1 MKPIN
6 LDDPDKKL
14 SKAKVQLLLAFPFW
28 GELVMRMVFH
38 ESETAGVG
46 TTCVDHKGNM
56 YYHPEWIRKMGSIA
70 EVMFELAHEV
80 MHLVQRCSQRFPQGG
95 DHKVWNIAA
104 DIVVDTTLV
113 DAGMTQSKVSEE
125 NVTTEIMDKHRGSC
139 TEQVYY
145 YLLKNPDEVENYG
158 PCPHGQKG
166 GGDGPQLQPGSQVGE
181 RGCTSGSQHGQKAS
195 SEEIEKWKQHIVAA
209 AQNAQSRGNCPAF
222 ADEFLA
228 QISTPSVTWKEILR
242 RQATSMFRGRYTQ
255 QRQSRRSR
263 AIGMRLPSRTRSP
276 RGAVVMIDTSGSISD
291 ASLSQFVSECAGIL
305 RETGCQWLKIYFHDT
320 NCYHIE
326 EFNLST
332 IGKIKATR
340 GGTSHIDVFK
350 KVEENES
357 KVGMIVAFT
366 DLETSFPSETPGCP
380 VIWAHPEG
388 YENHKVPFGVKIPVR
403 LTA

>member
-1 MKPIN
+1 MKQIN
-6 LDDPDKKL
+6 IDDPEKKL

-38 ESETAGVG
+38 ESKTAGVG

-56 YYHPEWIRKMGSIA
+56 YYHPDWVRGFTSIA
-70 EVMFELAHEV
+70 ETMFELAHEV
-80 MHLVQRCSQRFPQGG
+80 MHLVQRCSHRFPQGG

-104 DIVVDTTLV
+104 DIVVDTILV
-113 DAGMTQSKVSEE
+113 EAGMTQSKVSAKNITQEL
-125 NVTTEIMDKHRGSC
+125 MDKFRGQT

-145 YLLKNPDEVENYG
+145 HLMKNPDEVEAYG
-158 PCPHGQKG
+158 DCPHEQGEG
-166 GGDGPQLQPGSQVGE
+166 GEGPQLQPGSQVGE
-181 RGCTSGSQHGQKAS
+181 RGCTSGSHHGQQAS

-209 AQNAQSRGNCPAF
+209 AMNAKSRGNCPGF
-222 ADEFLA
+222 ADDFLA

-276 RGAVVMIDTSGSISD
+276 NGAIVMLDTSGSISD
-291 ASLSQFVSECAGIL
+291 RNLSQFTSECAGIL
-305 RETGCQWLKIYFHDT
+305 RETGCQWLKIYFHDVD
-320 NCYHIE
+320 CYHIE
-326 EFNLST
+326 EYNLQT

-340 GGTSHIDVFK
+340 GGTSHIDVFE
-350 KVEENES
+350 KVMENES

-366 DLETSFPSETPGCP
+366 DLETSFPTEAPGCP

-388 YENHKVPFGVKIPVR
+388 YEKHKVPFGVKVLVR